1 MSKDFI
7 FSRVAWQPED
17 DLDWNN
23 ELQVILKSA
32 QNSIHNSSLGTQYGR
47 CRNLLRVFGDNMA
60 VCCRIAL
67 VVTVVTM
74 DMLFALEHVCYR
86 VVRRHQRRRRQSFSE
101 DLETSHVIEAMYSNR
116 KPGECDAMVPLP
128 TSQLQPCNNQ
138 KYHPGIST

>member
-1 MSKDFI
+1 MSKDI
-7 FSRVAWQPED
+7 ISSRVAWEQPD
-17 DLDWNN
+17 NDLDWNN

-101 DLETSHVIEAMYSNR
+101 ELEMSHVIESDHNAD
-116 KPGECDAMVPLP
+116 KGEYDQDSSEFHQ
-128 TSQLQPCNNQ
+128 TD
-138 KYHPGIST
+138 STRLENKLNLYCLD